1 MSELDKM
8 RAEIR
13 GITAETLEYMRVLHA
28 EKMAKLDELDASLR
42 AQRKRDRVRA
52 RRRQP
57 PRRTQTG
64 QQR

>member
-8 RAEIR
+8 RGEIR
-13 GITAETLEYMRVLHA
+13 AITAETLEHMRVLHA
-28 EKMAKLDELDASLR
+28 EKMAKVDEVDVSLR

-52 RRRQP
+52 RRREP
-57 PRRTQTG
+57 TKRTQTG